1 MTEPCGTEVH
11 EYLTKDGLIFRTI
24 VDIGKVNPKDYTLEL
39 LQMAETRV
47 MRGTNRTLETAINSI
62 RSLKRGKKV
71 TMEGKSRFEF
81 DEYGLNEAL
90 YTPQQIKFIKE
101 TIENYYDGYDIST
114 PYQKSGIIRLAKLE
128 CNINELEASI
138 AKKKD
143 KEDINNLK
151 MLTDMHSKLSDN
163 LKLTTKQADGG
174 EKDEDA
180 FAKACIAFEERF
192 RNATFEFENIE
203 IKDKMSEIMIENA
216 PIIMKL
222 IDESPTFYHFKKAL
236 AGKAGLKPADVD
248 EIGYFTIEELFEF
261 KKINE
266 DRAMINNKNENTID
280 PNFVDHESN
289 LDE

>member
-1 MTEPCGTEVH
+1 MAEASDTKAR
-11 EYLTKDGLIFRTI
+11 EYLTKDGLIFKTLL
-24 VDIGKVNPKDYTLEL
+24 DIGKVNTKDYTLEF

-47 MRGTNRTLETAINSI
+47 IRGTNRCLETAINSLK
-62 RSLKRGKKV
+62 SLKRGKKAN
-71 TMEGKSRFEF
+71 EENKSKYEF

-90 YTPQQIKFIKE
+90 YTSQQIKFIKE

-128 CNINELEASI
+128 CNINELEAAI

-151 MLTDMHSKLSDN
+151 ALTDMHSKLSDN

-192 RNATFEFENIE
+192 RNATFEFENVE
-203 IKDKMSEIMIENA
+203 VKDRMSEIMIKNA
-216 PIIMKL
+216 PKIMKL
-222 IDESPTFYHFKKAL
+222 IDESPTFYHFRKAL
-236 AGKAGLKPADVD
+236 ANTVGLKAADVN

-266 DRAMINNKNENTID
+266 DRAMIENKNENTID
-280 PNFVDHESN
+280 PNFVDHEAN